1 MDTARFKY
9 PPFWVGVDELYE
21 SVRSLDKD
29 SMKMRGFIVV
39 SNGKKTQK
47 EEIRFHDILPPNTPK
62 VRFMSD
68 LSMD

>member
-9 PPFWVGVDELYE
+9 PPFWVDLGELYE

-29 SMKMRGFIVV
+29 SNKMRGFIVL
-39 SNGKKTQK
+39 SKKNDQNSSLVK
-47 EEIRFHDILPPNTPK
+47 NLPPNTPK

-68 LSMD
+68 LTI